1 MKAEVF
7 KNRVEYL
14 VHLSAL
20 GKINGLVLTGR
31 QEIWELQI
39 WEYACRPT
47 SFIVVLN
54 KEFINVA
61 SFIFSGLDW
70 FISTAAFWMACFPAV
85 WHKAL
90 ICPGKAVTSCKNKGR
105 STREGVP
112 MSCWRT
118 QLLSAELTKGHS
130 TLFFPAPVS
139 SSLGWLLAVTESTL
153 CFGCL
158 CCYWHSQSAGRKRKE
173 IAHQCNGGRLW
184 WERRAC
190 LDCRTLTA
198 GSRKEGSHCD
208 VASKCTERIGTV
220 LTRYCY
226 TVNWLK
232 KKPENQ

>member
-1 MKAEVF
+1 MLPHLFSQALTGSSVLLLFEWHVF
-7 KNRVEYL
+7 LQSDTR
-14 VHLSAL
+14 HWFAL
-20 GKINGLVLTGR
+20 GKQSHLAKTRAEVHVRGC
-31 QEIWELQI
+31 Q
-39 WEYACRPT
+39 C
-47 SFIVVLN
+47 
-54 KEFINVA
+54 
-61 SFIFSGLDW
+61 
-70 FISTAAFWMACFPAV
+70 PA
-85 WHKAL
+85 
-90 ICPGKAVTSCKNKGR
+90 G
-105 STREGVP
+105 
-112 MSCWRT
+112 
-118 QLLSAELTKGHS
+118 GHS
-130 TLFFPAPVS
+130 SFLQSWPRATAPCSSQPLFPVL
-139 SSLGWLLAVTESTL
+139 LGWLLAVTESTL

-208 VASKCTERIGTV
+208 VASKCTKRIGTV